1 MISYFGINSTL
12 FVQFSNN
19 LIKEQYFYGTV
30 ICVPLGIYV
39 HSYIII
45 HNLIL
50 YSLFIGFILN
60 ALQMIV
66 FSRPKFQKTNI
77 GFLSIMLAL
86 VDFIG
91 LFWNF
96 LVYKYLPLIDASL
109 ALVSPFT
116 CFTFK
121 WISRIF
127 QQLPLYTQALITLIN
142 YLKVKYPRKFL
153 FLKKNINIIYIMILM
168 FLCEGLVNIP
178 NMFQYI
184 TYSNNNSNTSLSCG
198 PSNTMGIAANFT
210 TSMLRSVIPA
220 IIMFILDVF
229 TIQTLFI
236 SRNTIS
242 NNLSKQKRFAFVLLI
257 LDILFFIFNVPLSC
271 TEILTIIYQNILLYP
286 SNNNT
291 MALLNLL
298 HGLANTFAYIYYLIP
313 FFINL
318 FFNSMF
324 RRELL
329 YLLFKPNNDQETEQ
343 EFSQTNRRDE
353 INMNQMN
360 DNQ

>member
-1 MISYFGINSTL
+1 
-12 FVQFSNN
+12 
-19 LIKEQYFYGTV
+19 
-30 ICVPLGIYV
+30 
-39 HSYIII
+39 
-45 HNLIL
+45 
-50 YSLFIGFILN
+50 
-60 ALQMIV
+60 
-66 FSRPKFQKTNI
+66 
-77 GFLSIMLAL
+77 MLAL

-91 LFWNF
+91 LSWNF

-127 QQLPLYTQALITLIN
+127 QQFPLYTQALITLIN
-142 YLKVKYPRKFL
+142 FLKVKYPRKFL
-153 FLKKNINIIYIMILM
+153 FLKKNINIIYIMIIM

-184 TYSNNNSNTSLSCG
+184 TYSNNNTLSCG
-198 PSNTMGIAANFT
+198 PSNIMGIAANFT
-210 TSMLRSVIPA
+210 TSMLRSIIPA

-257 LDILFFIFNVPLSC
+257 LDIVFFIFNVPLSV

-298 HGLANTFAYIYYLIP
+298 HGFANTFAYIYYLIP

-318 FFNSMF
+318 FFNTMF
-324 RRELL
+324 RKELF
-329 YLLFKPNNDQETEQ
+329 YLLFTPNNDQD
-343 EFSQTNRRDE
+343 FSQTNRQDE
-353 INMNQMN
+353 INMNQIN

>member
-1 MISYFGINSTL
+1 
-12 FVQFSNN
+12 
-19 LIKEQYFYGTV
+19 
-30 ICVPLGIYV
+30 
-39 HSYIII
+39 
-45 HNLIL
+45 
-50 YSLFIGFILN
+50 
-60 ALQMIV
+60 MIV

-91 LFWNF
+91 LSWNF

-127 QQLPLYTQALITLIN
+127 QQFPLYTQALITLIN
-142 YLKVKYPRKFL
+142 FLKVKYPRKFL
-153 FLKKNINIIYIMILM
+153 FLKKNINIVYIMIIM

-184 TYSNNNSNTSLSCG
+184 KYSNNNTLSCG
-198 PSNTMGIAANFT
+198 PSNIMGIAANFT
-210 TSMLRSVIPA
+210 TSMLRSIIPA

-236 SRNTIS
+236 SRHTIS
-242 NNLSKQKRFAFVLLI
+242 NNLSKQKRFALVLLI
-257 LDILFFIFNVPLSC
+257 LDIVFFIFNVPLSV

-291 MALLNLL
+291 MALLILL
-298 HGLANTFAYIYYLIP
+298 HGFANTFAYIYYLIP

-318 FFNSMF
+318 FFNTMF
-324 RRELL
+324 RKELF
-329 YLLFKPNNDQETEQ
+329 YLLFTPNNDQD
-343 EFSQTNRRDE
+343 FSQTNRQDE
-353 INMNQMN
+353 INMNQIN